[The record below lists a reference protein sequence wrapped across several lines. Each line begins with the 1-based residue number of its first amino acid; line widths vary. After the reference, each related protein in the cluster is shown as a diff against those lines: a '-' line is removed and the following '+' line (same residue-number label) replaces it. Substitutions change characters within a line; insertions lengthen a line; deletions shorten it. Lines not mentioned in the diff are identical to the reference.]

1 MPRYPSRV
9 KENTPPFRPKSKRL
23 LDQVREVSRYHHYG
37 YRTEQAYIHWIRQ
50 YIFFHNKRHPK
61 DMGKNEIE
69 AFLSYLAVERNVAA
83 STQNQAFNALLF
95 LYRQVLAL
103 PFADD
108 IEAIRAKK
116 PPRLPVVLSRVEIA
130 RLLDEMNGETAL
142 MARVMYGGGLRL
154 KELLRL
160 RVQDIDFDNGFLT
173 VRSGKGDKDR
183 TTLLAETVR
192 EDFQAH
198 LQKVRAI
205 FEKDLHHGHANVW
218 LPGAL
223 ARKYPNAPKS
233 WEWQY
238 VFPSKS
244 LSKDP
249 QSGEIRRHH
258 VNESNLQKAIRRARE
273 KAGIA
278 KRVTSHTL
286 RHSFATHLL
295 ESGTNIRVVQK
306 LLGHADVKT
315 TEIYTHVLQQNLQ
328 AVKSPLD
335 LLLNNSI

>member
-142 MARVMYGGGLRL
+142 MARVMNANDRVRL
-154 KELLRL
+154 
-160 RVQDIDFDNGFLT
+160 DN
-173 VRSGKGDKDR
+173 
-183 TTLLAETVR
+183 
-192 EDFQAH
+192 
-198 LQKVRAI
+198 
-205 FEKDLHHGHANVW
+205 W
-218 LPGAL
+218 
-223 ARKYPNAPKS
+223 
-233 WEWQY
+233 
-238 VFPSKS
+238 VF
-244 LSKDP
+244 
-249 QSGEIRRHH
+249 
-258 VNESNLQKAIRRARE
+258 
-273 KAGIA
+273 
-278 KRVTSHTL
+278 
-286 RHSFATHLL
+286 
-295 ESGTNIRVVQK
+295 
-306 LLGHADVKT
+306 
-315 TEIYTHVLQQNLQ
+315 
-328 AVKSPLD
+328 
-335 LLLNNSI
+335 